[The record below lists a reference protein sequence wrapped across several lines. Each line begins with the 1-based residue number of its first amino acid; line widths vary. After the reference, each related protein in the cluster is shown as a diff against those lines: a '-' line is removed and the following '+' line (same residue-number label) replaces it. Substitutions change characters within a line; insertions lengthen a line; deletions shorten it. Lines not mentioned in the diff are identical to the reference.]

1 MNVKLKKWEEKD
13 AESLSMTLSNQN
25 ILKNLR
31 DGLPYPYT
39 RDDALDYIRFIND
52 SDHNKYYVFAITVND
67 LVIGNISVER
77 QENIHYRTGELGYY
91 IDEKYWGKGIMSE
104 AVRLICEYVFSHSDI
119 IRIFAEPFSYNIAS
133 CKVLEKNG
141 FVCEGI
147 LRKNAI
153 KGGQILDMKLY
164 ALIKEEKDES

>member
-13 AESLSMTLSNQN
+13 ADLLSLTLSNQN

-39 RDDALDYIRFIND
+39 KDDALDYIRFIKNAD
-52 SDHNKYYVFAITVND
+52 KDNFFIFAITVDD
-67 LVIGNISVER
+67 LVIGNISIER
-77 QENIHYRTGELGYY
+77 QENIHQRTGELGYY

-104 AVRLICEYVFSHSDI
+104 AVCQICEYVFSHTDI

-147 LRKNAI
+147 LKKNAV
-153 KGGQILDMKLY
+153 KNGQILDMKMY
-164 ALIKEEKDES
+164 ALIKEKYES